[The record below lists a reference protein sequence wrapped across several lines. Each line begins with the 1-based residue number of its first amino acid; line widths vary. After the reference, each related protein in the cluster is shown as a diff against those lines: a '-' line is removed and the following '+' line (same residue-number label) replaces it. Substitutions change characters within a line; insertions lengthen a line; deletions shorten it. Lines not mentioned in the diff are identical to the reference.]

1 METFYTAQEVADLL
15 KIKKTT
21 VYDLI
26 KKNRLPSSKVGK
38 QIRISKTD
46 LDAYLKQSSEGV
58 RAAEVSGAGQDGA
71 GSSVQPVSMAE
82 AADNILRTRDYLQ
95 HNNGLIVSGQD
106 ELISVFCAYFQL
118 EPDSLPV
125 IQHSLNF
132 YDSLYSLYF
141 EKVHM
146 AFVPVPRGFQ
156 DNPLHYLVPGI
167 SLTSVQVAEICYG
180 LYVKKGNPRG
190 IIDVNRLVSSDV
202 CVMRGEKGSTC
213 RIVLDKC
220 MKEAGVDPLQVRF
233 CSRENISALAA
244 AAAVD
249 SGQADAAVGSSSV
262 LRRFPD
268 LEFIPLQKADLKLV
282 FHSRFLEHPAYQS
295 MIYVIQSDIFRRR
308 LMQMDGYECVE
319 TGRVEQV

>member
-26 KKNRLPSSKVGK
+26 KKNKLPSSKVGK
-38 QIRISKTD
+38 QIRISKAD
-46 LDAYLKQSSEGV
+46 LDTYLNQNSDGGK
-58 RAAEVSGAGQDGA
+58 AASAGFQENVSA
-71 GSSVQPVSMAE
+71 SVAPVSMAE
-82 AADNILRTRDYLQ
+82 AADNVLRTRDYLQ
-95 HNNGLIVSGQD
+95 HHNGLIVSGQD

-146 AFVPVPRGFQ
+146 AFVPIPRCFQ
-156 DNPLHYLVPGI
+156 DDPLHYLVPGI
-167 SLTSVQVAEICYG
+167 SLTSVQVAEITYG
-180 LYVKKGNPRG
+180 FYVKKGNSRRIG
-190 IIDVNRLVSSDV
+190 GVQKLSSSGA
-202 CVMRGEKGSTC
+202 CIMRGEKGSAC
-213 RIVLDKC
+213 RIVLDKYL
-220 MKEAGVDPLQVRF
+220 KEAGVDPDRLNF
-233 CSRENISALAA
+233 CSRESISALAA

-249 SGQADAAVGSSSV
+249 SGQADMAVGSSSV
-262 LRRFPD
+262 LEHFPD
-268 LEFIPLQKADLKLV
+268 LDFIPLQKADLKLV
-282 FHSRFLEHPAYQS
+282 FHSRYADQPAYRS

-308 LMQMDGYECVE
+308 LMQMNGYECVE
-319 TGRVEQV
+319 TGRVDRI

>member
-38 QIRISKTD
+38 QIRISKEA
-46 LDAYLKQSSEGV
+46 LNAYLKQNSESTG
-58 RAAEVSGAGQDGA
+58 APTGAGRE
-71 GSSVQPVSMAE
+71 SSNAPVQPVSMAE

-95 HNNGLIVSGQD
+95 HNNGLIVAGQD
-106 ELISVFCAYFQL
+106 DLISVICAYFQL

-156 DNPLHYLVPGI
+156 DDPLHYLVPGI
-167 SLTSVQVAEICYG
+167 GLISVQVAEITYG
-180 LYVKKGNPRG
+180 LYIKRGNPCR
-190 IIDVNRLVSSDV
+190 ITDLPQLASSGAR
-202 CVMRGEKGSTC
+202 VMRGEKGSTC
-213 RIVLDKC
+213 RIILDKC
-220 MKEAGVDPLQVRF
+220 LKEAGVDPERMRI

-249 SGQADAAVGSSSV
+249 SGQADAAVGSAGI
-262 LRRFPD
+262 LGRFPD
-268 LEFIPLQKADLKLV
+268 LEFVPLQKADLKLV
-282 FHSRFLEHPAYQS
+282 FHSKFEEHPAYRS
-295 MIYVIQSDIFRRR
+295 MLYVIQSDMFRHR
-308 LMQMDGYECVE
+308 LMQMDGYECVG
-319 TGRVEQV
+319 TGHVDRI

>member
-38 QIRISKTD
+38 QIRISRSD
-46 LDAYLKQSSEGV
+46 LDAYLKQNSD
-58 RAAEVSGAGQDGA
+58 GAGAASGSGQENG
-71 GSSVQPVSMAE
+71 GSSVQPVPMAE

-95 HNNGLIVSGQD
+95 HNNGLIVGGQD
-106 ELISVFCAYFQL
+106 ELISIFCAYFQL

-156 DNPLHYLVPGI
+156 DNPLHYMVPGI
-167 SLTSVQVAEICYG
+167 SLVSVQVAEITYG
-180 LYVKKGNPRG
+180 MYVKKGNPLG
-190 IIDVNRLVSSDV
+190 IDNVLQLMSSGAH
-202 CVMRGEKGSTC
+202 VMRGEKGSAC
-213 RIVLDKC
+213 RIILDQCLKDAGLDPDQ
-220 MKEAGVDPLQVRF
+220 MKI
-233 CSRENISALAA
+233 CSRENISALSA

-249 SGQADAAVGSSSV
+249 SGQADVAVGSRSV
-262 LRRFPD
+262 LERFPD

-308 LMQMDGYECVE
+308 LMQMDGYEADG
-319 TGRVEQV
+319 TGRVERI